1 MSQWK
6 PLPQVLDP
14 EVRLLVE
21 RLRELK
27 DRSGLSLASLAGR
40 TAYSKSSWERYLN
53 GKALPTRQAVRALG
67 EVAGEDA
74 GRLEALRAPAEL
86 AWSRRAHATPPKDG
100 AAEDVPAPGAGEVAA
115 AVPGP
120 RPDAPPGGRRRT
132 GGSPRTTLRL
142 RGPAGH
148 RRRVWWA
155 AGGITVVVVLGLV
168 WVSLAGSA
176 AGSRDG
182 GSRPSASSG
191 EVLFSPACEPV
202 VSIGQHDACVREVQ
216 TLLRNHGTT
225 LAVDGDF
232 GPETLR
238 RVTVFQVLAGLPDTG
253 VVDQATAMVLYSKR
267 VSMTSW
273 SPQQVEKRIREVFTE
288 APDEAVAIA
297 RCQSFLDPLYELPNA
312 NGTRNWGVFQISD
325 MRLADLG
332 GTPRQAIDPEW
343 NIQAAHELWQR
354 DHGFSDWMFCEGA
367 YSSASASAS
376 APASPKQH

>member
-1 MSQWK
+1 MSQWR
-6 PLPQVLDP
+6 PLPQDLDP
-14 EVRLLVE
+14 EVRLLIE

-67 EVAGEDA
+67 EVAGADA
-74 GRLEALRAPAEL
+74 GRLEALRASAEL
-86 AWSRRAHATPPKDG
+86 AWSRRGDATPPKDE
-100 AAEDVPAPGAGEVAA
+100 AAEDIPAKSASEVPQSPD
-115 AVPGP
+115 VPSAYP
-120 RPDAPPGGRRRT
+120 QQT
-132 GGSPRTTLRL
+132 GSSPRTALRL
-142 RGPAGH
+142 RGPAGP

-155 AGGITVVVVLGLV
+155 AAGTTVVVVLGLL

-176 AGSRDG
+176 AGGRDG
-182 GSRPSASSG
+182 GSKPSATSG

-202 VSIGQHDACVREVQ
+202 VSIGQHDTCVREVQ
-216 TLLRNHGTT
+216 MLLRNHGTT
-225 LAVDGDF
+225 IAVDGDF

-267 VSMTSW
+267 VSMTTW
-273 SPQQVEKRIREVFTE
+273 SPRQVEQRIREVFTE

-343 NIQAAHELWQR
+343 NIQAAHKLFQR

-367 YSSASASAS
+367 YSSASAS
-376 APASPKQH
+376 PKHP